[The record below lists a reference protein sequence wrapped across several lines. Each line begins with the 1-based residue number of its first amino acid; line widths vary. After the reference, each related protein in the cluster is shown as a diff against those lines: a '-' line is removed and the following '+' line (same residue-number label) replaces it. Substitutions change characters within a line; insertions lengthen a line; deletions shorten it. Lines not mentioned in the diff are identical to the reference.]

1 VFSSEVVRMLVDPF
15 GRPVNNLRISLT
27 QKCNLKC
34 FYCHHEGEGCGSDPR
49 KKNEMTPEEVA
60 FLVRVAAK
68 LGVRSVKLTGGEP
81 LLYSGVEEVIR
92 MISSINGVHEVSM
105 TTNGVF
111 LSEWAQLL
119 AEAGLKRV
127 NVSLGTLSREKYKM
141 ITGLDA
147 LEKVIEGV
155 DAALEAGL
163 KPVKLNMVLLRGVN
177 VSDLESMI
185 EFSRERRGSIL
196 QVIELVPGANRAL
209 EDYHADPLFIEKMLE
224 ERAVKVVVR
233 KMHRRKK
240 FFLSGGG
247 EVEVVRP
254 VHNSEFCANCNRL
267 RITSEGKLKPC
278 LMKNDNLVDVL
289 TPLRQGASEE
299 EIKRL
304 FVEAVNRRSPYYH

>member
-1 VFSSEVVRMLVDPF
+1 MLVDPF
-15 GRPVNNLRISLT
+15 GRPVDNLRVSLT
-27 QKCNLKC
+27 QKCNLNC

-49 KKNEMTPEEVA
+49 KKNEMAPEEVA

-92 MISSINGVHEVSM
+92 MISSINSVHDVSM

-111 LSEWAQLL
+111 LSEWAQSL

-163 KPVKLNMVLLRGVN
+163 KPVKLNMVLLRDVN

-185 EFSRERRGSIL
+185 EFSRERRGCIL
-196 QVIELVPGANRAL
+196 QVIELVPGASRAL
-209 EDYHADPLFIEKMLE
+209 KEYHADPLLIEKMLK

-267 RITSEGKLKPC
+267 RITSDGKLKPC
-278 LMKNDNLVDVL
+278 LMRNDNLVDVL

-304 FVEAVNRRSPYYH
+304 FVEAVNRRSPFYH